1 MSIPNQDK
9 VNMALN
15 VAQIAQTSA
24 MNGKLEKLQQAQLET
39 DNIQKQI
46 VEINT
51 QSLLEQKRLAELG
64 SKQLKEQTKQT
75 KKVYCFFKPCSI
87 TKIF

>member
-1 MSIPNQDK
+1 MSDYLKKIANQDK

-39 DNIQKQI
+39 ANIQKQI

-51 QSLLEQKRLAELG
+51 QSLIEQKRLY
-64 SKQLKEQTKQT
+64 QLSTKFRLIQL
-75 KKVYCFFKPCSI
+75 VR
-87 TKIF
+87 